1 MMRSLAYPAEA
12 DEQMDAADLSPEI
25 YAEVLT
31 DLAKVNRWTLTARPT
46 LSFLKR
52 GLGQRTT
59 FSLLDVGFG
68 DGDLLRSIANWA
80 RKRNIT
86 ARLTGIDLNPKSAAI
101 AESKTPK
108 HRDIEYLTGDYL
120 DHVDHGFDFIVSSQV
135 AHHMTRPQLLTFL
148 RVMED
153 KARRGWQVSDL
164 HRHRFSYHGYPLL
177 ARVMGWHRIVRQ
189 DGQLSIARSFRPAE
203 WRPILDEAG
212 LDAETVIHR
221 RFPFRLCVERLR

>member
-1 MMRSLAYPAEA
+1 MRSLAHPAEA
-12 DEQMDAADLSPEI
+12 EEQMDAADLSPEI

-31 DLAKVNRWTLTARPT
+31 DLARVNRWTFTARPT

-52 GLGQRTT
+52 SLGERTS

-68 DGDLLRSIANWA
+68 DGDLLRAIASWA
-80 RKRNIT
+80 RKRDVT

-101 AESKTPK
+101 AKAKTPE
-108 HRDIEYLTGDYL
+108 RFDIDYVTGDYL
-120 DHVDHGFDFIVSSQV
+120 DHVDQGFDFIVSSQV

-148 RVMED
+148 RVMEE

-164 HRHRFSYHGYPLL
+164 HRHRISYHGFPLL
-177 ARVMGWHRIVRQ
+177 ARIMGWHRIVRQ

-212 LDAETVIHR
+212 LGAEAVIRR